1 MKHIQSSKAILI
13 SSFLL
18 LSIINSHSQ
27 YRLKLNAQ
35 YQIDVS
41 KVKSGDIES
50 YKASQ
55 IGVSNMNQ
63 VVTWKYSVINTKNGG
78 ASINK
83 TFIMEIPA
91 NSNGKIL
98 QRKRTDSAFRV

>member
-78 ASINK
+78 ASILSL
-83 TFIMEIPA
+83 IHI
-91 NSNGKIL
+91 
-98 QRKRTDSAFRV
+98 